1 MSATPTNEVPVTA
14 SASPSTALSVVSPT
28 GHTLPAWMGGI
39 TAALPEALAA
49 GKVIIDS
56 GFGPKDCK
64 GPAAIVVAVA
74 MGARLGLDPF
84 TAIHGIA
91 VVNGRPSL
99 FGDALLAVCQ
109 NHPAWEDFVEEWTG
123 KKYDDDFT
131 AHCTVMRKGRKPKTE
146 TFSVADAKKAGLWG
160 KQGPWSAQPQRMMM
174 MRARAFALRGAF
186 GDALAGFHSREEM
199 EDVEP
204 REVEATVRSEP
215 RPAKARIIETT
226 TAPAAVDPAPVE
238 TGTDTGAAPAAGSTD
253 PAAGQ
258 SAETKTLGEH
268 VADAQA
274 KDTAPV
280 KRDTSV
286 DACIKAYQG
295 LWNGPGECRAK
306 AKAIRAAWNL
316 GQIADLAG
324 AGEDDREAFLIEV
337 ENAQKDGGK

>member
-1 MSATPTNEVPVTA
+1 MSTATATPQ
-14 SASPSTALSVVSPT
+14 TALSVIAPT

-109 NHPAWEDFVEEWTG
+109 NHPQWEDFVEEWTG

-131 AHCTVMRKGRKPKTE
+131 AHCTVLRKGRKPKTE

-199 EDVEP
+199 EDSEP
-204 REVEATVRSEP
+204 IDVTASASVRSEP
-215 RPAKARIIETT
+215 KPAKKRAVGPIADPLNLSAAEQARIEAEAEIENKGT
-226 TAPAAVDPAPVE
+226 PAAVESQPPAAATAE
-238 TGTDTGAAPAAGSTD
+238 TAPPAPAAGE
-253 PAAGQ
+253 A
-258 SAETKTLGEH
+258 
-268 VADAQA
+268 
-274 KDTAPV
+274 TAPA
-280 KRDTSV
+280 KKDTSV
-286 DACIKAYQG
+286 ATCIAEFSKLWRHSDAGKS
-295 LWNGPGECRAK
+295 RAK
-306 AKAIRAAWNL
+306 AIQTAWNL
-316 GQIADLAG
+316 TKIDELGGAADG
-324 AGEDDREAFLIEV
+324 DREAFLVEV
-337 ENAQKDGGK
+337 GEAMAAVEG

>member
-14 SASPSTALSVVSPT
+14 SAAPSTALSVVSPT
-28 GHTLPAWMGGI
+28 GHTLPTWMGGI

-109 NHPAWEDFVEEWTG
+109 NHPAWDDFVEEWTG

-199 EDVEP
+199 DDAEP
-204 REVEATVRSEP
+204 REVEATVRNEP
-215 RPAKARIIETT
+215 RPAKARTIEA
-226 TAPAAVDPAPVE
+226 TADAVVAAAQVETKDEPAAE
-238 TGTDTGAAPAAGSTD
+238 QTQTEGKTIGEHL
-253 PAAGQ
+253 
-258 SAETKTLGEH
+258 AET
-268 VADAQA
+268 QA
-274 KDTAPV
+274 KDEQPA

-286 DACIKAYQG
+286 EACVKAYTA
-295 LWNGPGECRAK
+295 LWNGPGESRNK

-324 AGEDDREAFLIEV
+324 AADGDRESFLVEV
-337 ENAQKDGGK
+337 ENAQKEIAAGGAK

>member
-1 MSATPTNEVPVTA
+1 MTTSPTTP
-14 SASPSTALSVVSPT
+14 SIALSVISPT
-28 GHTLPAWMGGI
+28 GHTLPAWMGDI

-64 GPAAIVVAVA
+64 GPASIVVAVA

-109 NHPAWEDFVEEWTG
+109 NHPGWEDFVEEWTG

-131 AHCTVMRKGRKPKTE
+131 AHCTVLRKGRKPKTE

-160 KQGPWSAQPQRMMM
+160 KQGPWSAQPQRMVM

-199 EDVEP
+199 DDAEP
-204 REVEATVRSEP
+204 REVEATVHDDP
-215 RPAKARIIETT
+215 KPAKRRTVLAVADPLCLSAAEQVKAEAEAEAQNKTGEPDAEQTQIEGKHVAEAEPAPT
-226 TAPAAVDPAPVE
+226 TARCQQVTEA
-238 TGTDTGAAPAAGSTD
+238 
-253 PAAGQ
+253 
-258 SAETKTLGEH
+258 LM
-268 VADAQA
+268 
-274 KDTAPV
+274 
-280 KRDTSV
+280 KR
-286 DACIKAYQG
+286 
-295 LWNGPGECRAK
+295 
-306 AKAIRAAWNL
+306 
-316 GQIADLAG
+316 G
-324 AGEDDREAFLIEV
+324 AGGKALVAGVMKRWKLTVVTELDQLTDDDRQAYIDEIV
-337 ENAQKDGGK
+337 ESDAKLEG

>member
-1 MSATPTNEVPVTA
+1 MTNPA
-14 SASPSTALSVVSPT
+14 SSSTALSVISPT

-64 GPAAIVVAVA
+64 GPASIVVAVA

-109 NHPAWEDFVEEWTG
+109 NHPSWEDFVEEWTG

-131 AHCTVMRKGRKPKTE
+131 AHCTVLRKGRKPKTE
-146 TFSVADAKKAGLWG
+146 TFSVADAKKAALWG

-199 EDVEP
+199 DDAEP
-204 REVEATVRSEP
+204 REVEATVHAEP
-215 RPAKARIIETT
+215 KPAKRRTVAVTDPLNLSAAEQVK
-226 TAPAAVDPAPVE
+226 AEAEAEAQNKKDEPAAEQTQTEV
-238 TGTDTGAAPAAGSTD
+238 
-253 PAAGQ
+253 
-258 SAETKTLGEH
+258 KTLGEH
-268 VADAQA
+268 VAEAQPA
-274 KDTAPV
+274 PKPTTARCQEV
-280 KRDTSV
+280 TQALMKR
-286 DACIKAYQG
+286 
-295 LWNGPGECRAK
+295 
-306 AKAIRAAWNL
+306 
-316 GQIADLAG
+316 G
-324 AGEDDREAFLIEV
+324 AGGKALVVGIMKRWKLTVVTELDQLTDDDRQAYIDEVTEADAKLEPV
-337 ENAQKDGGK
+337 AGGKA